1 MLFSILVPI
10 YNSEP
15 YLKDCIDSVLRQSE
29 QDFELILVNDGSL
42 DNGGMICE
50 RYRAMYPKQIR
61 VIHQPNKGLILTR
74 RAGIALAKGDYC
86 VFLDADDALEP
97 ECLSTIRETI
107 ERTDADIVIYN
118 NYSFF
123 EEEQVTEP
131 NVPVFADYMEFT
143 GEKKRE
149 IYEVLI
155 SSWRLNN
162 IWMKAIR
169 TPLLQADDTPYEEY
183 ADNPHAEDLL
193 QTLYPVTHA
202 RHITYRS
209 KQLYRY
215 RRHSQSM
222 TRRLEAEGFD
232 RLMNSKVSDQLK
244 RYMELWGMDTPEYR
258 MHFQARNIDAMLKFF
273 WKYYR
278 IARTPAQKKELL
290 DYNWEKRI
298 ENAGGDLKHNRF
310 LSSSQRLQVWAIR
323 KRSNILLDAILLAGT
338 IKMRA
343 AYGE

>member
-1 MLFSILVPI
+1 MLFSILVPV
-10 YNSEP
+10 YNSEK
-15 YLKDCIDSVLRQSE
+15 YLNECVYSVLRQSE

-42 DNGGMICE
+42 DGGGMLCD
-50 RYRAMYPKQIR
+50 RFRAMYPNQVR
-61 VIHQPNKGLILTR
+61 VAHQPNRGLILAR
-74 RAGIALAKGDYC
+74 RAGIALAKGDFC
-86 VFLDADDALEP
+86 IFLDADDALEP
-97 ECLSTIRETI
+97 ECLSTVRETI
-107 ERTDADIVIYN
+107 ERTGADIVIYN

-131 NVPVFADYMEFT
+131 NAPVFADNAEFS

-155 SSWRLNN
+155 SSWKLNN

-169 TPLLQADDTPYEEY
+169 TPLLQADDTPYEDY
-183 ADNPHAEDLL
+183 SDNPHAEDLL

-215 RRHSQSM
+215 RRHSQSL
-222 TRRLEAEGFD
+222 TRRLEAEGVD
-232 RLMNSKVSDQLK
+232 RLMNDKVSDQLL
-244 RYMELWGMDTPEYR
+244 RYMKLWGMDTPEYR
-258 MHFQARNIDAMLKFF
+258 MRYQARSIDALLKLF
-273 WKYYR
+273 WQHFR
-278 IARTPAQKKELL
+278 MARTQEQKKELFGY
-290 DYNWEKRI
+290 DWGRRI
-298 ENAGGDLKHNRF
+298 DQAGSDIRRNRF
-310 LSSSQRLQVWAIR
+310 LSRSQRLQVWALR
-323 KRSNILLDAILLAGT
+323 KRNKILLNIILLAGT

>member
-50 RYRAMYPKQIR
+50 RYRAMYPNQIR
-61 VIHQPNKGLILTR
+61 VIHQPNKGLIMTR
-74 RAGIALAKGDYC
+74 RAGIALAEGDYC
-86 VFLDADDALEP
+86 VFLDADDTLEP

-107 ERTDADIVIYN
+107 ERTGSDIVIYN
-118 NYSFF
+118 NYSYF

-131 NVPVFADYMEFT
+131 NIPVFPDFSEFT

-183 ADNPHAEDLL
+183 ADNPHGEDLL

-202 RHITYRS
+202 EHITYRS

-222 TRRLEAEGFD
+222 TRRLEAEGAD
-232 RLMNSKVSDQLK
+232 RLINDKLSKQLK
-244 RYMELWGMDTPEYR
+244 HYMELWDMDTPEYR
-258 MHFQARNIDAMLKFF
+258 MRYQARSIDATLKFF

-278 IARTPAQKKELL
+278 ATNTQDQRREILSYDWNSRF
-290 DYNWEKRI
+290 DR
-298 ENAGGDLKHNRF
+298 AGGDLGQNKY
-310 LSSSQRLQVWAIR
+310 LTPSQRLQVWAIR
-323 KRSNILLDAILLAGT
+323 RKKKMLLDLILLVGT